1 MLDEIRSHLAKTSC
15 SPIYVCI
22 RQRSMHPRPLNTI
35 FRMKINDFLLKI
47 LTNSVGAMS
56 QLD

>member
-1 MLDEIRSHLAKTSC
+1 
-15 SPIYVCI
+15 
-22 RQRSMHPRPLNTI
+22 
-35 FRMKINDFLLKI
+35 MKINDFLLKI